1 MKVTIY
7 ALHLG
12 VGGVEKYVSTIANM
26 LSEQHQVEII
36 STYKMQKVPA
46 FDLKS
51 NVQVEYLIEGLK
63 PNREQILTALRM
75 KRPIVLMS
83 EICKAIRILVLK
95 YYKNISSIKRCKSDV
110 IISTR
115 IFHNNIIKKYAKP
128 GIVKITGEHNHHN
141 NNKKYIKKVLRSC
154 EGFDFFIP
162 ISKELYEFYY
172 EPMKERG
179 VTSKYIR
186 YCIDDIGKIEKP
198 QFNRPDLIYIGRL
211 SKEKGVCELLKVFRQ
226 VSNNNKDSVLH
237 VVGDGP
243 ELGEMNKMVKTWK
256 MEDRIVFHGFKEK
269 EYIFKLLSECSLYV
283 MTSYTE
289 SFGIVLLEAMACG
302 IPCIAYTSAQGAKE
316 IIENG
321 ANGYL
326 IEGRNRNEMVDRINK
341 LLASSNTLKQFSEQ
355 ALKTTEL
362 FSYTHTKDE
371 WLYFMSE
378 IEKRKYENQ

>member
-1 MKVTIY
+1 M
-7 ALHLG
+7 
-12 VGGVEKYVSTIANM
+12 
-26 LSEQHQVEII
+26 
-36 STYKMQKVPA
+36 
-46 FDLKS
+46 
-51 NVQVEYLIEGLK
+51 
-63 PNREQILTALRM
+63 
-75 KRPIVLMS
+75 
-83 EICKAIRILVLK
+83 VLK
-95 YYKNISSIKRCKSDV
+95 
-110 IISTR
+110 
-115 IFHNNIIKKYAKP
+115 
-128 GIVKITGEHNHHN
+128 
-141 NNKKYIKKVLRSC
+141 
-154 EGFDFFIP
+154 
-162 ISKELYEFYY
+162 
-172 EPMKERG
+172 
-179 VTSKYIR
+179 
-186 YCIDDIGKIEKP
+186 
-198 QFNRPDLIYIGRL
+198 
-211 SKEKGVCELLKVFRQ
+211 
-226 VSNNNKDSVLH
+226 
-237 VVGDGP
+237 
-243 ELGEMNKMVKTWK
+243 
-256 MEDRIVFHGFKEK
+256 K